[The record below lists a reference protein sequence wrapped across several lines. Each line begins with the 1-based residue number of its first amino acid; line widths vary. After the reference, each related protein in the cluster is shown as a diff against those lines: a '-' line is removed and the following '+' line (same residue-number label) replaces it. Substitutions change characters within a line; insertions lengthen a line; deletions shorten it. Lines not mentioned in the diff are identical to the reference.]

1 MFILGCGHCK
11 RAKPEYTAAAAR
23 LKDDYKVM
31 LAAVDCTVQQAL
43 CKVYDVK
50 GFPSFIYFSYLKNS
64 RPYSGG
70 RTVPT
75 SVVSFYVTNYFYVLI
90 SGIRLCFLHGR
101 S

>member
-1 MFILGCGHCK
+1 MLGCGHCK

-70 RTVPT
+70 RTVQLQLFAVRGRST
-75 SVVSFYVTNYFYVLI
+75 FLHLLI
-90 SGIRLCFLHGR
+90 SGIRLRFLHGR